1 MMKKQLGKILKT
13 KTISLEEFSNG
24 FTKEQKQIAENELRY
39 YDVLMALKQARK
51 RMGYTQQELADKA
64 NLPRTTITKLE
75 SGKYN
80 PTLNTLMIVASAMNK
95 SLEIQVL

>member
-1 MMKKQLGKILKT
+1 MKKQLGKILKT